1 MAPTA
6 TPAPNFQKPL
16 RIFTPPAQ
24 HRPSGYPGY
33 AGNGSGQH
41 QYQQQYQQPNRV
53 MMNSGFIPNGS
64 IVVGPG
70 DPRIGQCSTTQRVL
84 LLMRYLR
91 TGGHLCMR
99 CGGRGEFIS
108 T

>member
-1 MAPTA
+1 MAPNA

-24 HRPSGYPGY
+24 QQYRPSGYPGY

-41 QYQQQYQQPNRV
+41 HYQQQQYQQPNRV
-53 MMNSGFIPNGS
+53 MMNSQYIPSGS

-70 DPRIGQCSTTQRVL
+70 DPRIGPCAVS
-84 LLMRYLR
+84 
-91 TGGHLCMR
+91 
-99 CGGRGEFIS
+99 
-108 T
+108 

>member
-1 MAPTA
+1 MAPSA

-16 RIFTPPAQ
+16 RVFTPPAQ

-41 QYQQQYQQPNRV
+41 QYQQQQYHAQPSRV
-53 MMNSGFIPNGS
+53 MMNSGYIPNGS

-70 DPRIGQCSTTQRVL
+70 DPRIG
-84 LLMRYLR
+84 
-91 TGGHLCMR
+91 GHLCMR
-99 CGGRGEFIS
+99 CGGRGES
-108 T
+108 NRRRK